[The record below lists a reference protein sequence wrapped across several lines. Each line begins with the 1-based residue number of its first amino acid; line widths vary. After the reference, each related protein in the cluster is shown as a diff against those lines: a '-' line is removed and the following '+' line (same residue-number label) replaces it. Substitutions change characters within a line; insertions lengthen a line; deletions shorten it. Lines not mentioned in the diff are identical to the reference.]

1 MTWKVIYSDEAQKDL
16 QEIYDYIAV
25 ILLEPE
31 IAERQSERIMNAA
44 DSLISFPFRYRI
56 YDIEPWRT
64 KGLRIL
70 PIDNY
75 IIFYKPNESTN
86 IVQIIRIMYGGRDT
100 YVQLF
105 N

>member
-1 MTWKVIYSDEAQKDL
+1 MTWKVIYSDEAQQDL
-16 QEIYDYIAV
+16 QDIYDYIAM

-31 IAERQSERIMNAA
+31 IAERQTERIIDAA

-56 YDIEPWRT
+56 YDFEPWRT
-64 KGLRIL
+64 IGLRIL

-75 IIFYKPNESTN
+75 LILYKPDESTN

-100 YVQLF
+100 KMQLLS
-105 N
+105 

>member
-1 MTWKVIYSDEAQKDL
+1 MTWKVIYSDEAQIDL

-56 YDIEPWRT
+56 YDIEPWR
-64 KGLRIL
+64 KMNLRVL

-75 IIFYKPNESTN
+75 LIFYKPDESTN
-86 IVQIIRIMYGGRDT
+86 IVQIIRIMYGGRDINM
-100 YVQLF
+100 QLF
-105 N
+105 Y